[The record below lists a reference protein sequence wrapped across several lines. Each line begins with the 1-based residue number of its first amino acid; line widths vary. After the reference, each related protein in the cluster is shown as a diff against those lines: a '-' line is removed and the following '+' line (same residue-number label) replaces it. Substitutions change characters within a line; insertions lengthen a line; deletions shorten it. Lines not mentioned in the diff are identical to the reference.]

1 MARTKDGATSYKKM
15 DLENAVYLRRMDV
28 AALIRCSPSHVYEL
42 VKRGQLPKPV
52 RLSPSY
58 SVWRRADVLAA
69 MERMFAENATV

>member
-1 MARTKDGATSYKKM
+1 MARTKDGATSYKRL
-15 DLENAVYLRRMDV
+15 DLENAVYLRRLDV

-42 VKRGQLPKPV
+42 VKRGLLPKPV

-58 SVWRRADVLAA
+58 SVWKKSEILEA